1 MAACTFSITY
11 IDSAH
16 CTQVKCLYQ
25 STRNMGCISVVIGGV
40 IYVDPSFREEEYYE
54 GESVDVRIFLCR
66 TCADHG
72 AHGCFGGNQT

>member
-1 MAACTFSITY
+1 
-11 IDSAH
+11 
-16 CTQVKCLYQ
+16 
-25 STRNMGCISVVIGGV
+25 MGCISVVIGGV
-40 IYVDPSFREEEYYE
+40 IYVNPSFREEEYYE